1 MTKQQQQTSTQL
13 QLSPRSVRHS
23 ARLALKEKMES
34 IQSRADRIRRYGYK
48 RSRSI
53 ASRFVPAVEA
63 EANPVEAVEAEV
75 EAVATQ
81 LNIIDLTGTDTDS
94 VIDLTESIIDLTGDS
109 DSDSTIELIDY
120 QPTLD
125 LEYEDIPIE
134 RQHTPIPPITPP
146 MSPYYRSKR
155 EYEEYIESGVDRD
168 SFLQD
173 WAELFAQECEWAL
186 FPANPLRCR
195 VRDTT
200 YVEPSPPS
208 SHEIS
213 GFKVSAGDVWLGAIV
228 ANPPQLYHDIDVEVM
243 DLQPYDDRTPELLR
257 LNPYSYRMARHTPT
271 IVGPLESFS
280 WIRLADYFHSL
291 IKADPNAIVFRVVF
305 ERLADL
311 RSFKAECTVPFRRI
325 FGISYV
331 FWLDSHRF
339 HQGENGNNGGEWL
352 INPADFYPAEAAES
366 SSLNA

>member
-23 ARLALKEKMES
+23 AR
-34 IQSRADRIRRYGYK
+34 RYGYK

-53 ASRFVPAVEA
+53 ASRFVPAVEAEANPVEAVEA

-228 ANPPQLYHDIDVEVM
+228 ANPPQL
-243 DLQPYDDRTPELLR
+243 
-257 LNPYSYRMARHTPT
+257 
-271 IVGPLESFS
+271 
-280 WIRLADYFHSL
+280 
-291 IKADPNAIVFRVVF
+291 
-305 ERLADL
+305 
-311 RSFKAECTVPFRRI
+311 
-325 FGISYV
+325 
-331 FWLDSHRF
+331 
-339 HQGENGNNGGEWL
+339 
-352 INPADFYPAEAAES
+352 
-366 SSLNA
+366 